1 MELILVLTDVPLL
14 FLPGKIPAKIG
25 KAFVPEMSFK
35 KLYSKIKFSIL

>member
-35 KLYSKIKFSIL
+35 NFLLK